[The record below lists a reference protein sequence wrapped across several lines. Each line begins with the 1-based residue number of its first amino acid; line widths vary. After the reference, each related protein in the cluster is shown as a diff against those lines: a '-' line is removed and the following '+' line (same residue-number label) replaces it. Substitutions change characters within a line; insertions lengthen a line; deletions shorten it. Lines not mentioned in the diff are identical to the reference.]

1 MFPWENTMNIV
12 NDLSRQ
18 YDVSAIFIDD
28 DNDSDNGKEMPLLL
42 HIIIILIIK
51 PIISSFIIIWKIN
64 LQNMYKYIYI

>member
-1 MFPWENTMNIV
+1 MNIV

-51 PIISSFIIIWKIN
+51 P
-64 LQNMYKYIYI
+64 